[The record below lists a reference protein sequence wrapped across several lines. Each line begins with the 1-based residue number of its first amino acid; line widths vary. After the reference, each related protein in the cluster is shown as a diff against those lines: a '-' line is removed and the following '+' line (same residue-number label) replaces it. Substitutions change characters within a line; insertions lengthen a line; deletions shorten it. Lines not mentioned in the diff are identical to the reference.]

1 MRVVAQIVQNAA
13 VLINGT
19 VHNQINYG
27 LLLLVS
33 FCAEDDELVV
43 EKMAKTVALMRVFP
57 DENDKTNLSLAEVSG
72 EVLSISQ
79 FTLYGEFKG
88 RRPSFTRSLKGSE
101 SSKLYETFN
110 RELEKY
116 VTVKTGI
123 FGANMNLT
131 FTNVGP
137 ATYLLEEY
145 GK

>member
-1 MRVVAQIVQNAA
+1 MRVVAQVVKNAA
-13 VLINGT
+13 VKIEEA
-19 VHNQINYG
+19 VHNEIEYG

-33 FCAEDDELVV
+33 FCEGDNLTVV
-43 EKMAKTVALMRVFP
+43 EKMAKTIALMRVFP
-57 DENDKTNLSLAEVSG
+57 DENDKTNLSLADVSG

-88 RRPSFTRSLKGSE
+88 RRPSFTKSLKGSE
-101 SSKLYETFN
+101 SVVLYDAINEELSKL
-110 RELEKY
+110 
-116 VTVKTGI
+116 VTVKTGV
-123 FGANMNLT
+123 FGANMELT